1 MCVADRLSNMS
12 SSSSFLLL
20 LCWFQQKKHP
30 RRSLSCSPSLRWWML
45 DETSNQ
51 TKQEKNRSFYPSAR
65 GVCVCVCLRK
75 TLARAPVCISVGLS
89 SSSRST
95 VSNFFLR
102 VHIFFFAVCWCECS
116 SWHETTT
123 TTAGR
128 VCVGNLRTW
137 EKERGEKSST
147 RKGIVG
153 HTDFFPPLFLP
164 VFFVSLIRCI
174 RRALHVDFFFS
185 APNWIHFC
193 VFFFWLEC
201 VCVFARVSIFFGCQ
215 KGQSKKLEF
224 CAKKM
229 QMWLGS
235 LICRTLGGAAMTWTA
250 MFVWAL
256 MERWC
261 SEMAAEYNEWWF
273 LWQAFL
279 LLIGL
284 WDFVVFMSDDG

>member
-123 TTAGR
+123 AGR

-153 HTDFFPPLFLP
+153 HTDFFSSSFSSR
-164 VFFVSLIRCI
+164 VFRVVNTMHTTRVA
-174 RRALHVDFFFS
+174 RWFFFQCTQLDT
-185 APNWIHFC
+185 FLR